1 MPSNFRGGSSS
12 EIFICQKKKKK
23 GDDGGYLCQPGENEI
38 MNKNGRKVDIPR
50 DFLNNETSL
59 SLIFLFLFFSF
70 LQNRFYITRTGGWEE
85 IQGFRGHAQRG
96 RNEGSNYRRQS
107 TVCSVINSI
116 INSVH
121 DE

>member
-23 GDDGGYLCQPGENEI
+23 GDGGGYLCQPGENEI

-59 SLIFLFLFFSF
+59 SLFSF
-70 LQNRFYITRTGGWEE
+70 LQNRFYNEN
-85 IQGFRGHAQRG
+85 RGLG
-96 RNEGSNYRRQS
+96 RNSG
-107 TVCSVINSI
+107 V
-116 INSVH
+116 
-121 DE
+121 